1 MNAPLPTTQPEQ
13 PALTPEQE
21 AAQLVVDRKDYGTM
35 LASNIRVLRCELM
48 AAEFMQAELNSSRDT
63 QVKKVRFMRAASKL
77 TGALPNFTECALRLI
92 AGKKEQ

>member
-1 MNAPLPTTQPEQ
+1 MNAPLPTSQPEQ
-13 PALTPEQE
+13 AALTPEQE

-35 LASNIRVLRCELM
+35 LRSNLQVLRAELL
-48 AAEFMQAELNSSRDT
+48 AAEFMLSELEQSRD
-63 QVKKVRFMRAASKL
+63 VHARKKRFMRAAGKL